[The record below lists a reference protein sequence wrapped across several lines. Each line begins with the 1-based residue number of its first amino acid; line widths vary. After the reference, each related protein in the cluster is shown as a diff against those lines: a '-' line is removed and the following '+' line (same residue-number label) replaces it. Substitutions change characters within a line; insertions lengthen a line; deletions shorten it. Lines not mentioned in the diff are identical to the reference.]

1 MVMREVTCLDAV
13 GKEILL
19 SRVQSAALCSD
30 LAINVSWTMSCRNM
44 QNFEPCGVLDIT
56 SDWDGRKGTKAC
68 SVAALQVKFE
78 PPPA

>member
-19 SRVQSAALCSD
+19 SRVQSAALCYRLGNKCVVD
-30 LAINVSWTMSCRNM
+30 LSCRNM

>member
-1 MVMREVTCLDAV
+1 MPLARKFSSAGC
-13 GKEILL
+13 
-19 SRVQSAALCSD
+19 SRPRFAID